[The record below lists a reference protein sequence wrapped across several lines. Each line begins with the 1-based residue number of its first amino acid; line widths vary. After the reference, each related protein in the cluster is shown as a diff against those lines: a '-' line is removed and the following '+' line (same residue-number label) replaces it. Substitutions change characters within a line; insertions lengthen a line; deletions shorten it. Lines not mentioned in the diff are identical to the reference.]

1 MWGYFSLHPFLFF
14 IAISTTSRTSMVS
27 SLDQCFQEISAFL
40 ASLSCW
46 ACCQI
51 LMRKFSLWTWC
62 IRSRSPIEEY
72 CKKRMF
78 DLFIASLRTW
88 HEPCML
94 SDVILAMGI
103 LVHIVILGCK
113 KTGIFLFTFV
123 RFSKIW
129 WVADLKSELFLP
141 YRENVRLVF
150 LNFRAR
156 PNLTLC
162 VNCHMG
168 RLEGGGLPEFA
179 EPRHQDHNDAQSLRK
194 PFLHVNTESVNA
206 LLGTFAS
213 RMKRKKQLLSIL

>member
-51 LMRKFSLWTWC
+51 LMGKFSLWTWC

-94 SDVILAMGI
+94 SDVTLAMGI
-103 LVHIVILGCK
+103 LVHIVILGGK
-113 KTGIFLFTFV
+113 
-123 RFSKIW
+123 
-129 WVADLKSELFLP
+129 
-141 YRENVRLVF
+141 
-150 LNFRAR
+150 
-156 PNLTLC
+156 
-162 VNCHMG
+162 
-168 RLEGGGLPEFA
+168 RLEFFFIYICKIFKNMVSCWPQIGIVP
-179 EPRHQDHNDAQSLRK
+179 SL
-194 PFLHVNTESVNA
+194 SW
-206 LLGTFAS
+206 
-213 RMKRKKQLLSIL
+213 KRQTGVFELSGEAKSHPVC